1 MWAHGVPNFPD
12 PTGSGAFL
20 SRQRN
25 EVDRNSSQFASANK
39 ACLHLLP
46 NGGQPT
52 AAQTQQGLAQTLK
65 FSQCMR
71 SHGVT
76 NFPDSQLQ
84 SSNRISL
91 RIGGPGF
98 DPNSPQYQA
107 ANSACKHFTPGGI
120 GLP

>member
-1 MWAHGVPNFPD
+1 MRAHGVPNFPG
-12 PTGSGAFL
+12 PTSSGVFL

-46 NGGQPT
+46 NGGEPA
-52 AAQTQQGLAQTLK
+52 AAQTQQGLAQELK
-65 FSQCMR
+65 LAQCMR
-71 SHGVT
+71 SYDLT
-76 NFPDSQLQ
+76 DFPDPQLQ

-91 RIGGPGF
+91 RIGGARLRSQLVAVQGG
-98 DPNSPQYQA
+98 QLGLQA
-107 ANSACKHFTPGGI
+107 VTPGGT

>member
-1 MWAHGVPNFPD
+1 MRAHGVPNFPG
-12 PTGSGAFL
+12 PTSSGVFL

-46 NGGQPT
+46 NGGEPA
-52 AAQTQQGLAQTLK
+52 AAQTQQGLAQELK
-65 FSQCMR
+65 LAQCMR
-71 SHGVT
+71 SYDLT
-76 NFPDSQLQ
+76 DFPDPQLQ

-91 RIGGPGF
+91 RMAGPGF
-98 DPNSPQYQA
+98 GPNSSQYKA
-107 ANSACKHFTPGGI
+107 ANSACKQFTPEGT